1 MCFSIDGFLLNYL
14 LSLGWIPLGG
24 KYRFLYLLGGVNLYL
39 VKWWAQNCFLSL
51 AKFLWVVLFVFLWVY
66 FGGELIYP
74 LNYWVFSYPIK
85 PKNIKYI
92 HLAYFHLSYRW
103 SLGCPIQIRYWIL
116 WMNPRWQRLL
126 WSVHNKNC
134 ISNNSM

>member
-1 MCFSIDGFLLNYL
+1 MCFSIDGFLLNHL

-85 PKNIKYI
+85 PKKYKI
-92 HLAYFHLSYRW
+92 YSS
-103 SLGCPIQIRYWIL
+103 SLFPFIISLKFGLPHT
-116 WMNPRWQRLL
+116 N
-126 WSVHNKNC
+126 SVSDSLDESKVTEV
-134 ISNNSM
+134 IVSSA